1 MQLLDCRRSR
11 GTPTCILEAG
21 SWFARHIR
29 SSKMTDLA
37 DVTIRALESRHDYD
51 ACVRLQRETWGQ
63 DFRDVVPAT
72 ILMVSQ
78 RVGGVAAGAFDGQQL
93 LGFVFGVSGVR
104 DDERAHWSDM
114 LAVRPEARGRG
125 VGRRLKCYQRE
136 KLLQHGIET
145 AFWSYDPLVAP
156 NAHFNLNQLGAVP
169 MEYVADMYGDTG
181 SALHRGLETDRLV
194 VRWSLSDPAVTRR
207 LRGDTTRLDDAA
219 TQAPMIGPETVSRQ
233 TSCRTRRGCAL
244 PCHATLRWLSN
255 KRRTVA
261 RAWQLAVR
269 QSFDWYLGRG
279 YRVAGFRLAAGS
291 SRPWYALNRSE
302 GEDSCQT

>member
-11 GTPTCILEAG
+11 VLLHVFWKLARG
-21 SWFARHIR
+21 SARHIR

-104 DDERAHWSDM
+104 DDRRAHWSDM
-114 LAVRPEARGRG
+114 LAVRPEDRGRG
-125 VGRRLKCYQRE
+125 IGRRLKCYQRE

-169 MEYVADMYGDTG
+169 MEYVVDMYGDTG

-194 VRWSLSDPAVTRR
+194 VRWSLVDPAVTRR

-219 TQAPMIGPETVSRQ
+219 TQAPMIGPETVQ
-233 TSCRTRRGCAL
+233 TPDEL
-244 PCHATLRWLSN
+244 PDASWVRVAVPRDVAMVKQQTPD
-255 KRRTVA
+255 VA
-261 RAWQLAVR
+261 RAWQLTVR
-269 QSFDWYLGRG
+269 KSFDWYLGRG

>member
-11 GTPTCILEAG
+11 VLLHVFWRLSRG
-21 SWFARHIR
+21 SARHI
-29 SSKMTDLA
+29 SSPKMTDLA

-125 VGRRLKCYQRE
+125 IGRRLKCYQRE
-136 KLLQHGIET
+136 KLLQYGIKT

-219 TQAPMIGPETVSRQ
+219 TQAPMIGAETVQ
-233 TSCRTRRGCAL
+233 TPDEL
-244 PCHATLRWLSN
+244 PDASWVRIAVPCDVAMVKQQTPD
-255 KRRTVA
+255 VA

-291 SRPWYALNRSE
+291 ERPWYALNRSA